1 MKGGFTM
8 RTKSLEDK
16 LMKRFRPGRGKIS
29 ILLASFLLFS
39 LGATQLFAADYTI
52 RVALA
57 HAPSSSWVKA
67 MQLFGKEL
75 EQMSGG
81 RIDVKVHHSATLGTT
96 REQCEMVRLN
106 TLEVA
111 VPGSAQLQTYTPEIG
126 LTVLPYIFKT
136 EEGMFKLLDGALGKE
151 INTKL
156 AESNFINIGWYRNGF
171 RSVTNNKR
179 PIYKM
184 EDLKGLK
191 LRVLP
196 SPNVMA
202 FFKAV
207 GVSPIHID
215 WAELFEAMRKGV
227 VDGQENPP
235 FFVYQGK
242 VYEVNQYY
250 SFTNH
255 MDEPGIVV
263 MSKKF
268 YDGLPADLRKM
279 VDTAAK
285 KAEMWQRE
293 KMLADNAECL
303 QLLKEKG
310 MKINDVPES
319 ELQKLREVAY
329 NQVFP
334 TVIKEKMCGPR
345 TKELIDM
352 ILAAQK

>member
-1 MKGGFTM
+1 M
-8 RTKSLEDK
+8 RTRYFERLRNAKV
-16 LMKRFRPGRGKIS
+16 KIS
-29 ILLASFLLFS
+29 ILTAALLFVS
-39 LGATQLFAADYTI
+39 LGTTQLFAADYTI

-67 MQLFGKEL
+67 MQFFEKEL
-75 EQMSGG
+75 EQLSGG

-111 VPGSAQLQTYTPEIG
+111 VPGSAQLQTYTAEIG

-136 EEGMFKLLDGALGKE
+136 EEAMFELLDGKLGQE
-151 INTKL
+151 INSKL
-156 AESNFINIGWYRNGF
+156 AESNFINIGWFRNGF

-235 FFVYQGK
+235 FFVWQGK

-255 MDEPGIVV
+255 MNEPGIAV

-268 YDGLPADLRKM
+268 YEGLPADLRKM
-279 VDTAAK
+279 VDTVAR
-285 KAEMWQRE
+285 KAELWQRE

-303 QLLKEKG
+303 QLVKEKG
-310 MKINDVPES
+310 MKVNDIPES
-319 ELQKLREVAY
+319 EMKKFREVAY

>member
-1 MKGGFTM
+1 MKGGFIM
-8 RTKSLEDK
+8 RKKSLEGK
-16 LMKRFRPGRGKIS
+16 LMKRFKPGRGKIL
-29 ILLASFLLFS
+29 ILLASLLLFS
-39 LGATQLFAADYTI
+39 LGTTQLFAADYTI

-67 MQLFGKEL
+67 MQLFEKEL

-81 RIDVKVHHSATLGTT
+81 RIDVQVHHSATLGTT

-151 INTKL
+151 IDSKL

-202 FFKAV
+202 FFKAI
-207 GVSPIHID
+207 GVTPIHID

-235 FFVYQGK
+235 FFVWQGK

-255 MDEPGIVV
+255 MDEPGIAV

-303 QLLKEKG
+303 QLLKGKG

-329 NQVFP
+329 KQVFP
-334 TVIKEKMCGPR
+334 TVIKDKMCGPR

>member
-1 MKGGFTM
+1 M
-8 RTKSLEDK
+8 RARYVRRSRDAEVTI
-16 LMKRFRPGRGKIS
+16 FIF
-29 ILLASFLLFS
+29 AAALLFVA
-39 LGATQLFAADYTI
+39 LGTTQLFAADYTI
-52 RVALA
+52 RAALA
-57 HAPSSSWVKA
+57 HAPSSSWVQG
-67 MQLFGKEL
+67 MQFFGKEL

-81 RIDVKVHHSATLGTT
+81 RMEVKVHHSATLGTF
-96 REQCEMVRLN
+96 RETAEMVRMN
-106 TLEVA
+106 TLEIT
-111 VPGSAQLQTYTPEIG
+111 VPGAAQLQTYTPEMG

-151 INTKL
+151 INAKL

-171 RSVTNNKR
+171 RSVTNTKR
-179 PIYKM
+179 PITKM

-207 GVSPIHID
+207 GVIPVHID

-235 FFVYQGK
+235 FFVWQGK
-242 VYEVNQYY
+242 VYEVNPYY

-255 MDEPGIVV
+255 MNEPGIAV

-268 YDGLPADLRKM
+268 YEGLPADLRKT
-279 VDTAAK
+279 VDAAAK
-285 KAEMWQRE
+285 KAETWQRD
-293 KMLADNAECL
+293 KMLVDNAEAL
-303 QLLKEKG
+303 KQLKEKG
-310 MKINDVPES
+310 MKVNDVPEA
-319 ELQKLREVAY
+319 ELQRMREVAY
-329 NQVFP
+329 KEVFP

-345 TKELIDM
+345 TKELIDL
-352 ILAAQK
+352 ILASQ

>member
-1 MKGGFTM
+1 M
-8 RTKSLEDK
+8 RTRYFERL
-16 LMKRFRPGRGKIS
+16 RNARVKIS
-29 ILLASFLLFS
+29 ILAAALLLVS

-52 RVALA
+52 RVGLA
-57 HAPSSSWVKA
+57 HAPSSSWVQG
-67 MQLFGKEL
+67 MQYFGKEL
-75 EQMSGG
+75 GQMSGG
-81 RIDVKVHHSATLGTT
+81 RIDVKVHHSATLGTF
-96 REQCEMVRLN
+96 RETSEMVRMN
-106 TLEVA
+106 TLEVT
-111 VPGSAQLQTYTPEIG
+111 VPGAAQLQTYTPEIG

-136 EEGMFKLLDGALGKE
+136 EEGMFKLLDGILGKE
-151 INTKL
+151 INSKL

-179 PIYKM
+179 PIYKL

-196 SPNVMA
+196 SPNVMT

-207 GVSPIHID
+207 GVSPVHID

-235 FFVYQGK
+235 FFVYSGK
-242 VYEVNQYY
+242 VYEVNPYY

-255 MDEPGIVV
+255 MNEPGIAV
-263 MSKKF
+263 MSKK
-268 YDGLPADLRKM
+268 YYEGLPADIRKM
-279 VDTAAK
+279 IDTAAK

-293 KMLADNAECL
+293 KMLADNNACL
-303 QLLKEKG
+303 NLLKEKG

-319 ELQKLREVAY
+319 ELQRMREVAY
-329 NQVFP
+329 KEVFP

-345 TKELIDM
+345 TKELIDL
-352 ILAAQK
+352 ILSAQK

>member
-1 MKGGFTM
+1 M
-8 RTKSLEDK
+8 RTRYFERL
-16 LMKRFRPGRGKIS
+16 RNPRVKIS
-29 ILLASFLLFS
+29 ILAAALLLVS

-52 RVALA
+52 RVGLA
-57 HAPSSSWVKA
+57 HAPDSSWVQA
-67 MQLFGKEL
+67 MQYFGKEL
-75 EQMSGG
+75 GQMSGG
-81 RIDVKVHHSATLGTT
+81 RIDVKVHHSATLGTF
-96 REQCEMVRLN
+96 RETSEMVRMN
-106 TLEVA
+106 TLEVT

-136 EEGMFKLLDGALGKE
+136 EEGMFKLLDGTLGKE
-151 INTKL
+151 INSKL

-179 PIYKM
+179 PIYKL

-196 SPNVMA
+196 SPNVMT

-207 GVSPIHID
+207 GVSPVHID

-235 FFVYQGK
+235 FFVYSGK
-242 VYEVNQYY
+242 VYEVNPYY

-255 MDEPGIVV
+255 MNEPGIAV
-263 MSKKF
+263 MSKK
-268 YDGLPADLRKM
+268 YYEGLPADIRKM
-279 VDTAAK
+279 IDTAAK

-303 QLLKEKG
+303 NLLKEKG
-310 MKINDVPES
+310 MKINEVPES
-319 ELQKLREVAY
+319 ELQKFREIAY
-329 NQVFP
+329 KEVFP
-334 TVIKEKMCGPR
+334 TVIKEKMCGPK
-345 TKELIDM
+345 TKELIDL